1 MITSAD
7 QQYGN
12 NTLMTWCMS
21 VGGPVLSGNMG
32 TRPAHVYYMYIGKSA
47 RVRADHNIFSAH
59 KRADRCFFSGARA
72 NLFNFLGAQARRPLI
87 FFSAPRVDPNIFFG
101 AARRPDQYFFRR
113 LRADPRHR

>member
-1 MITSAD
+1 
-7 QQYGN
+7 
-12 NTLMTWCMS
+12 MS

-72 NLFNFLGAQARRPLI
+72 NLFNFLGAQAG
-87 FFSAPRVDPNIFFG
+87 ADPNIFF
-101 AARRPDQYFFRR
+101 RRHALTPIFFSALRADPTPIFFRR